1 MTASGD
7 EQAVIKT
14 RGSKIRER
22 QIQAVSNRAGQH
34 RRMAYRRPSA
44 ACGRVRLSRV
54 ARDGVEPSEA
64 GAIPAL
70 SRNGDAPAVIPGRG

>member
-1 MTASGD
+1 MTASVSARDYPDD
-7 EQAVIKT
+7 EHQRKAVRVI
-14 RGSKIRER
+14 
-22 QIQAVSNRAGQH
+22 
-34 RRMAYRRPSA
+34 PSG
-44 ACGRVRLSRV
+44 CGKVRLSRV